1 MSTTT
6 AAAPS
11 SAMDNIKKGPIVAAL
26 LIGAFVAFLNQTL
39 MNVALPKIM
48 EDLAINAN
56 KAQWLTT
63 GYMLVNGVLIP
74 VTAYL
79 IAKFSTRQIFI
90 TAMTLFTIGTLVCGL
105 SPTFTILMVG
115 RVIQAAGAGILMPL
129 MTVVFLTIFPIEK
142 RGQAMGT
149 MGIAMILAP
158 AIGPTLSGYVVEH
171 YSWRLLFYIIL
182 PFSIIATAIGIAF
195 VKNVTRQSRPKLDYP
210 GVILSTLGFGSLLYG
225 FSDAGTDGWGSAIVI
240 GCLVVGA
247 ISLILFVIRQLTT
260 DHPLL
265 EFRIFKYNMYSL
277 TTIINMLVTMAMF
290 AGMILLPIF
299 LQNIR
304 GFSPIES
311 GLLMMPGAI
320 LMGIMSPI
328 TGRIFDKV
336 GARWLS
342 VAGLAITAITTFG
355 LSRLAIDTT
364 YGYMMFIYTARMFGM
379 SMLMMPIQTAGLN
392 QLPQRLNAHGTAMSN
407 TLRTVAGA
415 IGTAILVTIMS
426 SKLKTHLADA
436 VAAGQVDPTD
446 KTAMIAATADAT
458 IYGVNYAFIVATGM
472 TVVALIMAFFIR
484 KTKPAVE
491 PVTVEQKKATATA

>member
-1 MSTTT
+1 MSTTA

-48 EDLAINAN
+48 EDLGIGAN

-90 TAMTLFTIGTLVCGL
+90 TAMTLFTLGTLVCGL
-105 SPTFTILMVG
+105 SPNFSILMVG

-182 PFSIIATAIGIAF
+182 PFSVIATAIGIAF
-195 VKNVTRQSRPKLDYP
+195 VKNVTRQSKPKLDYP

-240 GCLVVGA
+240 ACLVVGA
-247 ISLILFVIRQLTT
+247 ISLILFVIRQMTT

-265 EFRIFKYNMYSL
+265 EFRIFKYNMYTL

-342 VAGLAITAITTFG
+342 VAGLAITAITTWG
-355 LSRLAIDTT
+355 LSRLSIDTT
-364 YGYMMFIYTARMFGM
+364 YSYMMFIYTARMFGM

-426 SKLKTHLADA
+426 SKLKSHLADTLA
-436 VAAGQVDPTD
+436 TGQIATDDKAA
-446 KTAMIAATADAT
+446 MLRATADAT
-458 IYGVNYAFIVATGM
+458 IYGVNYAFVVATAM
-472 TVVALIMAFFIR
+472 TVVALLLAFFIR
-484 KTKPAVE
+484 KTKPATE
-491 PVTVEQKKATATA
+491 PVTTEQQKVNATA

>member
-1 MSTTT
+1 MSTTAT
-6 AAAPS
+6 AAPS

-74 VTAYL
+74 ITAYL

-90 TAMTLFTIGTLVCGL
+90 AAMTLFTIGTLVCGL
-105 SPTFTILMVG
+105 SPNFSILMVG

-182 PFSIIATAIGIAF
+182 PFSVIATAIGIAF
-195 VKNVTRQSRPKLDYP
+195 VKNVTRQSKPKLDYP

-240 GCLVVGA
+240 GCLVIGS

-265 EFRIFKYNMYSL
+265 EFRIFKYNMYTL

-342 VAGLAITAITTFG
+342 VAGLAITAITTWG
-355 LSRLAIDTT
+355 LSRLSIDTT
-364 YGYMMFIYTARMFGM
+364 YSYMMFIYTARMFGM

-426 SKLKTHLADA
+426 SKLKSHLADA
-436 VAAGQVDPTD
+436 LATGQVATD
-446 KTAMIAATADAT
+446 DKAAMLRATADAT
-458 IYGVNYAFIVATGM
+458 IYGVNYAFMIATAM
-472 TVVALIMAFFIR
+472 TVVALLLAFFIR
-484 KTKPAVE
+484 KTKPAIE
-491 PVTVEQKKATATA
+491 PVTAEQQKVNATA

>member
-1 MSTTT
+1 
-6 AAAPS
+6 
-11 SAMDNIKKGPIVAAL
+11 
-26 LIGAFVAFLNQTL
+26 
-39 MNVALPKIM
+39 
-48 EDLAINAN
+48 
-56 KAQWLTT
+56 
-63 GYMLVNGVLIP
+63 
-74 VTAYL
+74 
-79 IAKFSTRQIFI
+79 
-90 TAMTLFTIGTLVCGL
+90 
-105 SPTFTILMVG
+105 
-115 RVIQAAGAGILMPL
+115 
-129 MTVVFLTIFPIEK
+129 
-142 RGQAMGT
+142 
-149 MGIAMILAP
+149 
-158 AIGPTLSGYVVEH
+158 
-171 YSWRLLFYIIL
+171 
-182 PFSIIATAIGIAF
+182 
-195 VKNVTRQSRPKLDYP
+195 
-210 GVILSTLGFGSLLYG
+210 
-225 FSDAGTDGWGSAIVI
+225 
-240 GCLVVGA
+240 
-247 ISLILFVIRQLTT
+247 
-260 DHPLL
+260 
-265 EFRIFKYNMYSL
+265 
-277 TTIINMLVTMAMF
+277 
-290 AGMILLPIF
+290 
-299 LQNIR
+299 
-304 GFSPIES
+304 
-311 GLLMMPGAI
+311 MPGAI

-436 VAAGQVDPTD
+436 VAAGQVNPND

-491 PVTVEQKKATATA
+491 PVTVEQEKATATA

>member
-1 MSTTT
+1 MSTTA

-48 EDLAINAN
+48 EDLGIGAN

-63 GYMLVNGVLIP
+63 GYMLVNG
-74 VTAYL
+74 
-79 IAKFSTRQIFI
+79 
-90 TAMTLFTIGTLVCGL
+90 TLVCGL
-105 SPTFTILMVG
+105 SPNFGILMVG

-182 PFSIIATAIGIAF
+182 PFSIIATGIGIAF
-195 VKNVTRQSRPKLDYP
+195 VKNVTRQSKPKLDYP

-240 GCLVVGA
+240 ACLIVGA
-247 ISLILFVIRQLTT
+247 VSLILFVIRQMTT

-265 EFRIFKYNMYSL
+265 EFRIFKYNMYTL

-342 VAGLAITAITTFG
+342 VAGLAITAITTWG
-355 LSRLAIDTT
+355 LSRLSIDTT

-426 SKLKTHLADA
+426 SKLKSHLADTLA
-436 VAAGQVDPTD
+436 TGQIAADD
-446 KTAMIAATADAT
+446 KAAMLRATADAT
-458 IYGVNYAFIVATGM
+458 IYGVNYAFVVATAM
-472 TVVALIMAFFIR
+472 TVVALLLAFFIR
-484 KTKPAVE
+484 KTKPATE
-491 PVTVEQKKATATA
+491 PVTTEQQKVNATA